1 VLVPAN
7 PPGMYCHP
15 NRRMREQEL
24 MMEIS
29 NASGIARKLRI
40 SPSPPLTYHGR
51 AATLRRDGTP
61 SPLMRPVREGTTG
74 NPKD

>member
-1 VLVPAN
+1 
-7 PPGMYCHP
+7 
-15 NRRMREQEL
+15 